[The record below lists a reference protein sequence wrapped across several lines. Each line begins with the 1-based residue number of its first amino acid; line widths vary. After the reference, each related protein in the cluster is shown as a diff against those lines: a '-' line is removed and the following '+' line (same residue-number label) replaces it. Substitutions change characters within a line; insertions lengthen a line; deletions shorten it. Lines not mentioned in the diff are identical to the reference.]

1 MYHLCARRQF
11 TSIELLPYHSSK
23 FFGGRWVGKLMSVT
37 RHELCQTF
45 RPPHVLNPGEAVCN
59 CPAKGSLPGT
69 IRRSPA

>member
-37 RHELCQTF
+37 LAMSFVRRF
-45 RPPHVLNPGEAVCN
+45 VLPTC
-59 CPAKGSLPGT
+59 
-69 IRRSPA
+69 